1 LPKLSADDAQKY
13 KSPIIINSHIELS
26 VAIAQV
32 LVRFEYANDEERAKL
47 DATKAN
53 FCKIAGDFNY
63 PWMPKI
69 LGWFYPGYPENYR
82 RAYVQCFPA
91 MARIAVY
98 MTALRRDVQG
108 LGDFVQEILSYGDGV
123 RVPAFE
129 CIPEAWKHGG
139 SLSAL
144 LKINSTAMGLSS
156 PTLKVVAYNNVSELL
171 ENLSAPPSEWNRIFR
186 KLLEK
191 ADLFSKVSFLEQKQ
205 GTPGQAEACCKIKLG
220 AWVSVAAFSHYAKGD
235 PDFAEFRQHP
245 FAIWSHWLTHGLGAD
260 NVSLLLK
267 RISFKYLPRG

>member
-1 LPKLSADDAQKY
+1 
-13 KSPIIINSHIELS
+13 
-26 VAIAQV
+26 
-32 LVRFEYANDEERAKL
+32 
-47 DATKAN
+47 
-53 FCKIAGDFNY
+53 
-63 PWMPKI
+63 
-69 LGWFYPGYPENYR
+69 
-82 RAYVQCFPA
+82 

-98 MTALRRDVQG
+98 MMALRRDDQG
-108 LGDFVQEILSYGDGV
+108 LSDFVQHISKYGTDV
-123 RVPAFE
+123 QVAAFE
-129 CIPEAWKHGG
+129 CIPQAWKHGG

-171 ENLSAPPSEWNRIFR
+171 ENLSAPPTEWNRIFR